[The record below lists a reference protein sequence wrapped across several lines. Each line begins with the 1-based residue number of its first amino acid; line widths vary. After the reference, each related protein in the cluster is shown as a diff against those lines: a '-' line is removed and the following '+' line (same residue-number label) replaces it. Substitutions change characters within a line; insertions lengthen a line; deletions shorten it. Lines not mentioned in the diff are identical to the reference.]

1 MPLSL
6 TRRALIRGLAG
17 LGLMPGGALGQGGG
31 PMVARGGAILVRR
44 AAREQQQDDYKRE
57 LAQNRADREN
67 RERAEADQLRASE
80 ADFLQKFAPPPGLVS
95 AAPSLRQQAVAN
107 AIANKPDPFAARR
120 AQQKQAREAY
130 EERKRELQRRVP
142 SPPPPSPGPPPGPPP
157 GQPSGG
163 LADAF
168 PPRGGGNRAPPPR
181 GGGLEDAFPPRGGH
195 RAAPEPPRNPFE
207 KPPDPLR
214 DPVGRRA
221 GIDPLPQ
228 NPFEKPVDPLRD
240 PPGRRAGI
248 DPLPQ
253 MQPTAAAGR
262 AAPVE
267 HQIDPLRDAP
277 PPRGSKRPI
286 ERRLLKGRRVPRR
299 KRAQRPIPPRIGA

>member
-1 MPLSL
+1 MPQTRAERLAQRAAE
-6 TRRALIRGLAG
+6 RRARVEQQATRVDNVGETA
-17 LGLMPGGALGQGGG
+17 
-31 PMVARGGAILVRR
+31 
-44 AAREQQQDDYKRE
+44 AAREQQEDDYKRE
-57 LAQNRADREN
+57 LAQNRADRGA
-67 RERAEADQLRASE
+67 RERAEAEQLRASE
-80 ADFLQKFAPPPGLVS
+80 ADFLQKFAPPPGLAA

-142 SPPPPSPGPPPGPPP
+142 TPPPPSPGPPSPGPPP
-157 GQPSGG
+157 GQPPGG

-168 PPRGGGNRAPPPR
+168 PPRGGGTGAAPARGGGLSDAFPPR
-181 GGGLEDAFPPRGGH
+181 GGGLEDAFPPRGGGTG
-195 RAAPEPPRNPFE
+195 APPPRGNPFE
-207 KPPDPLR
+207 RPPDPLR

-240 PPGRRAGI
+240 PVGRRAGI

-262 AAPVE
+262 AAPVD

-277 PPRGSKRPI
+277 PPRRAAC
-286 ERRLLKGRRVPRR
+286 LLYTSPSPRDR
-299 KRAQRPIPPRIGA
+299 G